1 MFHAMRFAGFSDDGS
16 APLSA
21 LNQWSRAPVSF
32 QPLAV
37 VGDIPGAD
45 FGLEDIQPLADW
57 IIAQMPTL

>member
-1 MFHAMRFAGFSDDGS
+1 MKLIRTD
-16 APLSA
+16 
-21 LNQWSRAPVSF
+21 